1 MRNILAALCVLFF
14 IEASQAQ
21 KIKKVLFV
29 IADGIPAD
37 VIEKLPHPN
46 LDKIARAGVYKRAYV
61 GGQKNG
67 YSETPTIS
75 AVSYNSLLTGT
86 WVNKHNVWGN
96 DIKAPNYHYPTL
108 FRLFKDQYPLKK
120 TAVYSTWTDNRTKLV
135 GEGLPQTGNIDI
147 DYASDGYELDTIAF
161 PHDNESGYIH
171 LIDEKVASSAARS
184 VKEDAPDLS
193 WVYLEY
199 TDDMGHRYGTGQKQN
214 EAVSFLD
221 VQIGKIWDAIEYRQ
235 QHFNE
240 DWLILVT
247 TDHGRDSVTGRN
259 HGGQSTRERTT
270 WVFMNAKK
278 VNSYFDK
285 YQPAITDFL
294 PTMARHLG
302 VDIPVSR
309 QRELDGV
316 PLTGLVSIANAGVTA
331 AGDSLVV
338 TWNSFG
344 ENEKVNILLA
354 TTDLAKDGGTDSYTL
369 IKEVS
374 SARQRFSFVP
384 KQKSTFYK
392 IVLESKYNTINTRII
407 NK

>member
-1 MRNILAALCVLFF
+1 MKNIIATFCVLFF
-14 IEASQAQ
+14 IQTSCAQ

-37 VIEKLPHPN
+37 VIETVPHPN
-46 LDKIARAGVYKRAYV
+46 LDKIARAGAYKRAYV

-108 FRLFKDQYPLKK
+108 FRLFKDQYPAKK
-120 TAVYSTWTDNRTKLV
+120 TAVYSTWTDNRTKLI
-135 GEGLPQTGNIDI
+135 GEGLQQTGKIHI
-147 DYASDGYELDTIAF
+147 DYVSDGYELDTIAF
-161 PHDNESGYIH
+161 PHDKASGYIH

-184 VKEDAPDLS
+184 VKEDGPDLS

-199 TDDMGHRYGTGQKQN
+199 TDDMGHRYGTGQRQN

-221 VQIGKIWDAIEYRQ
+221 TQIGKIWDAIEYRRQ
-235 QHFNE
+235 QFNE
-240 DWLILVT
+240 DWLIIVT
-247 TDHGRDSVTGRN
+247 TDHGRDSVTGRD
-259 HGGQSTRERTT
+259 HGGQSERERTT
-270 WVFMNAKK
+270 WVFTNAKNL
-278 VNSYFDK
+278 NSYFYK
-285 YQPAITDFL
+285 QQPAITDFL

-302 VDIPVSR
+302 INIPVST

-316 PLTGLVSIANAGVTA
+316 SLTGPVSIGNANVA
-331 AGDSLVV
+331 ASGDSLIV

-344 ENEKVNILLA
+344 KNEKVKILLA
-354 TTDLAKDGGTDSYTL
+354 TTDFAKDGKADSYTL
-369 IKEVS
+369 IKEIPAS
-374 SARQRFSFVP
+374 LQKFSFAP
-384 KQKSTFYK
+384 AQKSALYK
-392 IVLESKYNTINTRII
+392 IVLESKNNSINTRIV